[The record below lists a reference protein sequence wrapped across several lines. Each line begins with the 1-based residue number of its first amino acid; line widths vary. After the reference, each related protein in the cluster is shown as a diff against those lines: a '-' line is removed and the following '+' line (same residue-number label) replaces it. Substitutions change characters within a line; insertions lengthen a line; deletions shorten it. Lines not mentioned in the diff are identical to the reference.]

1 MSPSL
6 NELGT
11 ASRHAIT
18 DGFDV
23 MVDELADIMS
33 RICRN
38 DTVLVI
44 GREDDQWVAVDSANG
59 GPVMRRGTFREVLD
73 WARAFTNLH
82 AETRIDTDALAVAWQ
97 ELHSSVGVGEAS
109 SPQSPGSARTG
120 TGARVHGGASP
131 TPHLRVVEGA
141 A

>member
-1 MSPSL
+1 VGNPST
-6 NELGT
+6 LGT
-11 ASRHAIT
+11 ASRHAIS

-23 MVDELADIMS
+23 MVVELADIMS

-44 GREDDQWVAVDSANG
+44 GREDDTWVAVDSANG

-73 WARAFTNLH
+73 WARAFCALH
-82 AETRIDTDALAVAWQ
+82 PETRIDYEALALAWQ
-97 ELHSSVGVGEAS
+97 ELHSVGVGEAS
-109 SPQSPGSARTG
+109 LPLSPGSSRTG

-131 TPHLRVVEGA
+131 TPHLHVVEGA